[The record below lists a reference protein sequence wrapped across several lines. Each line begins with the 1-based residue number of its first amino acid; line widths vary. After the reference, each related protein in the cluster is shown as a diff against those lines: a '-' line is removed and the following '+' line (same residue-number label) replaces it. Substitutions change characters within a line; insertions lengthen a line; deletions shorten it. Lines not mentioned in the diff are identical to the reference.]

1 MSAPESADLDNAG
14 VPATYAGYM
23 KTLLCLI
30 LVAGLARLA
39 PAQAPASAKIESLVE
54 NSAAIGK
61 IIEGWGS
68 PIDPDGDC
76 TFDLQDGALVI
87 TVPGGPPPHDL
98 SAEIGSSNSPRVL
111 HEVTGDFIL
120 QVRVDGDFNPGEKST
135 QPGRT
140 GYTGAGLVLFADA
153 KNYVRLERATLQR
166 AGGPRHNYGNFE
178 VRLNGQ
184 LQRIGITSDLPL
196 EDNQPV
202 YLQLE
207 RRGSTVLGAISHD
220 GKKWKEGV
228 PKEIGADWPPTLLAG
243 VAAISTSVDVFT
255 PFFSDIRT
263 TNNPKSALE
272 K

>member
-1 MSAPESADLDNAG
+1 
-14 VPATYAGYM
+14 M
-23 KTLLCLI
+23 KTLLCLL
-30 LVAGLARLA
+30 LVVGLAPLA
-39 PAQAPASAKIESLVE
+39 PAQTLAPAKIETLVE
-54 NSAAIGK
+54 KAASIGK

-76 TFDLQDGALVI
+76 AFDLQDGALVI
-87 TVPGGPPPHDL
+87 TVPAGPPPHDL
-98 SAEIGSSNSPRVL
+98 SEEIDSSNAPRVL

-178 VRLNGQ
+178 VRINGQ

-202 YLQLE
+202 YLQLT
-207 RRGSTVLGAISHD
+207 RRGATMFGAISHD
-220 GKKWKEGV
+220 GKKWTEGD
-228 PKEIGADWPPTLLAG
+228 PKAIGADWPQTLLAG

-255 PFFSDIRT
+255 PYFSDIRT
-263 TNNPKSALE
+263 TNNPKPAPE